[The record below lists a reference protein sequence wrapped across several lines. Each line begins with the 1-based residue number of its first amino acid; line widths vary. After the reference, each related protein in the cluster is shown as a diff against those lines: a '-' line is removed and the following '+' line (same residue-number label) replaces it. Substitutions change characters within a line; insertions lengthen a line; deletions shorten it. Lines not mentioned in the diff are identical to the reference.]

1 MRGAERS
8 AELPARSS
16 AAAIRH
22 PSDPR
27 AMRSAALPPDSRRR
41 FALGGT
47 RPRCHL
53 PQRKAGA
60 TAASS
65 NPQLP
70 PFLPSFFSLLKP
82 SGLEPPASSPQPVS
96 KAAARKTQ
104 TAALL
109 TAPRS
114 VPAHPRLRPRPATS
128 ATAGGGGSAG
138 RARRDGRAG
147 PRRAEGGFCSRS
159 PSVPPRRPS
168 VAEWPPRVVGCRP
181 GALRRPAAA
190 AATLRGP
197 TGRVRQRR
205 SDKAC

>member
-41 FALGGT
+41 FALRGT

-60 TAASS
+60 TAAPS

-128 ATAGGGGSAG
+128 AAAGGGGSAG

-147 PRRAEGGFCSRS
+147 PRRGRVLQPLSFRPCETAVCSGVAAPSCRLSAGCAAPSRRDPEGADRES
-159 PSVPPRRPS
+159 
-168 VAEWPPRVVGCRP
+168 
-181 GALRRPAAA
+181 AAA
-190 AATLRGP
+190 PER
-197 TGRVRQRR
+197 
-205 SDKAC
+205 

>member
-41 FALGGT
+41 FALRGT

-53 PQRKAGA
+53 PERKAGA
-60 TAASS
+60 TAAPS

-147 PRRAEGGFCSRS
+147 PRRGRVLQPLSF
-159 PSVPPRRPS
+159 RPS
-168 VAEWPPRVVGCRP
+168 ETAVCSGVAAPSCRLSAGCAAPSRRGRRDP
-181 GALRRPAAA
+181 EGADRESAAA
-190 AATLRGP
+190 PER
-197 TGRVRQRR
+197 
-205 SDKAC
+205 